1 MNNLVGKHIR
11 PVAVGI
17 AFAMAGQGCISRAT
31 PDATTAVPA
40 SQWEAEARRL
50 IRTLDMSAHLQ
61 DSAREYADK
70 AMARGIAPKPAL
82 ERWILEQ
89 RDRGA
94 VIRCKAEVSPTDEC
108 IART

>member
-1 MNNLVGKHIR
+1 MKNVLGKHMR

-17 AFAMAGQGCISRAT
+17 AFALAGQGCVSLST
-31 PDATTAVPA
+31 PDDTTAVPA

-50 IRTLDMSAHLQ
+50 IRTLDMSTHLQ
-61 DSAREYADK
+61 DSARDYTAR

-82 ERWILEQ
+82 ERWIVDQ

-94 VIRCKAEVSPTDEC
+94 VIRCKAEVSATDEC
-108 IART
+108 LART